1 MRGHR
6 VDIQMVDTFAFVKNR
21 GRFAS
26 DLKIRNHAVAFVFD
40 ITNADTFHKLEE
52 AFLYLRDLHSSSLES
67 IEGLVIGTKA
77 DAEMSREVPQQHAEK
92 WAAERNL
99 PYLECSTVSGFNVKL
114 AFECLCAQ
122 ALKCASG
129 DVLFNVAK
137 ECAAVMADGGSSISR
152 PDQQPVFDGK
162 ALPYSA
168 FEEYMEVRR
177 GKTGAWKRYYV
188 VLDPV
193 RSTILLFKDKF
204 QARSNMDPVFAI
216 DPTHSEE
223 EMSSVVTAVVKS
235 LNAKGNE
242 IRWRFRSEHPLA
254 QDEVVRFVRSIV
266 RHRDPSTPR
275 AISALMQSPETSP
288 PYRVGSTNKRQRSNP
303 IALAASPHRS
313 TEDSPLIP
321 RSFTNGGTGN
331 SMRLP
336 SSFGYGASGDYM

>member
-1 MRGHR
+1 M
-6 VDIQMVDTFAFVKNR
+6 
-21 GRFAS
+21 
-26 DLKIRNHAVAFVFD
+26 
-40 ITNADTFHKLEE
+40 
-52 AFLYLRDLHSSSLES
+52 
-67 IEGLVIGTKA
+67 
-77 DAEMSREVPQQHAEK
+77 
-92 WAAERNL
+92 
-99 PYLECSTVSGFNVKL
+99 
-114 AFECLCAQ
+114 
-122 ALKCASG
+122 
-129 DVLFNVAK
+129 
-137 ECAAVMADGGSSISR
+137 MADGGSSISR